1 MEGHKKCAYKTT
13 AKDLGDVSLILLQK
27 VDLEEKLEAEDEME
41 DVDLER
47 EWMS

>member
-1 MEGHKKCAYKTT
+1 MERHKNVHTKHI
-13 AKDLGDVSLILLQK
+13 AKDLGGVSSIVLQK